1 MARWKGT
8 IGPAAGRDT
17 HEHALF
23 CADVELSIDG
33 GAPIARRVRNE
44 CLLVDEGERRRQVDV
59 SRADVVG
66 WPKQIHR
73 GEWSELAERVGDLY
87 ADVAPKPSTP
97 VKLTIRQPGRHTSVV
112 VDGEQT
118 GARILARRV
127 ALESNAPKLQV
138 ERRGGGA
145 SAGTASAGTA
155 SAGGA
160 ARSTGARAHA
170 RVASAS
176 PSPSPTFEPRH
187 GVEDRGGVFV
197 PLAWAGVAGAFG
209 FGAWRCVLLTSHNL
223 LHPSLQLAGRSV
235 AAALA
240 FTGLLALSR
249 AFSLPNEGAP
259 RPGLG
264 LVPEFIAGAKLRDTF
279 VADVLAV
286 VGFLL
291 WSLVAGGVTLRAVN
305 QVVRS
310 GDFELRESMRGG
322 KQGARVVDV
331 VRGYGGATLL
341 LAGAI
346 GVTIW
351 FSRRRGTHTASELLG
366 GGGAGVGVPSAG
378 SWVSFDGTIVA
389 DRPIVARWTSKS
401 GLPGAGE
408 DGIPASAG
416 EADAFVLESPRGRIT
431 VPAGATWSSTFAE
444 GDATFGG
451 EVRRWIPTGAHA
463 VVAGFVELADDDEIL
478 LRPGGAGEH
487 DDLVV
492 FATSPQQEPRS
503 LLRTRL
509 LGHHATALLTLATIV
524 AGLWMVLSR

>member
-17 HEHALF
+17 NELALF

-33 GAPIARRVRNE
+33 GPPIARRVRNE
-44 CLLVDEGERRRQVDV
+44 CLLVDDGERRRQVDV
-59 SRADVVG
+59 SRADIVG

-73 GEWSELAERVGDLY
+73 GDWSEIAERVGDLY
-87 ADVAPKPSTP
+87 ADVAPEPSTP

-118 GARILARRV
+118 GARIFARRV
-127 ALESNAPKLQV
+127 ALESNAPKIQV
-138 ERRGGGA
+138 DRRGAGGGGGA
-145 SAGTASAGTA
+145 SVSNAAVAA
-155 SAGGA
+155 A
-160 ARSTGARAHA
+160 ARRSAGARAHL
-170 RVASAS
+170 
-176 PSPSPTFEPRH
+176 PSPSPTFEPRA

-197 PLAWAGVAGAFG
+197 PLAWAGVAASFG
-209 FGAWRCVLLTSHNL
+209 FGAWRCLLLTSHNL
-223 LHPSLQLAGRSV
+223 LHPSLALAGRSV
-235 AAALA
+235 AAALVVM
-240 FTGLLALSR
+240 GLLALSR

-264 LVPEFIAGAKLRDTF
+264 LVPEFVAGAKLRDTF

-291 WSLVAGGVTLRAVN
+291 WSLVAGGVTLRAIG

-310 GDFELRESMRGG
+310 GDVEQRESMRGG
-322 KQGARVVDV
+322 RQGGRIVDV
-331 VRGYGGATLL
+331 ARGYGGTTLL

-346 GVTIW
+346 GVTLW
-351 FSRRRGTHTASELLG
+351 FSRRRNAHTANELLG
-366 GGGAGVGVPSAG
+366 AGGGVGVPSAG
-378 SWVSFDGTIVA
+378 SWVSFDGTISA

-408 DGIPASAG
+408 GDMPASAG
-416 EADAFVLESPRGRIT
+416 EADEFVLESPRGRVI

-463 VVAGFVELADDDEIL
+463 VVAGFVELANDDEIL

-492 FATSPQQEPRS
+492 FATSPQQEPRA

-509 LGHHATALLTLATIV
+509 LAHQATALLTFATIV
-524 AGLWMVLSR
+524 AGLWMMISR

>member
-17 HEHALF
+17 NEQALF

-33 GAPIARRVRNE
+33 GPPVARRVRNE
-44 CLLVDEGERRRQVDV
+44 CLLVDDAERRRQVDV

-73 GEWSELAERVGDLY
+73 GEWSEIKERVGELFD
-87 ADVAPKPSTP
+87 DVAPKPSAP
-97 VKLTIRQPGRHTSVV
+97 VRLTIRQPGRNTQVV

-118 GARILARRV
+118 GARIQARRV

-138 ERRGGGA
+138 DRRA
-145 SAGTASAGTA
+145 SSENASGEARP
-155 SAGGA
+155 
-160 ARSTGARAHA
+160 ARSARARAH
-170 RVASAS
+170 V
-176 PSPSPTFEPRH
+176 PSPSPAFEPPV

-209 FGAWRCVLLTSHNL
+209 FGAWRCLMLASHGL
-223 LHPSLQLAGRSV
+223 MHPSLVLAGRSV

-249 AFSLPNEGAP
+249 AFGIPNEGAP

-264 LVPEFIAGAKLRDTF
+264 LVPEFVAGAKLRDTF
-279 VADVLAV
+279 AADALAV
-286 VGFLL
+286 VGFLV
-291 WSLVAGGVTLRAVN
+291 WTLVAGGVTLRAVN
-305 QVVRS
+305 QVVRA
-310 GDFELRESMRGG
+310 GDVELRESMRGG
-322 KQGARVVDV
+322 RQGARVVDV
-331 VRGYGGATLL
+331 VRGYGGVTLL
-341 LAGAI
+341 LAGAL
-346 GVTIW
+346 GLTIW
-351 FSRRRGTHTASELLG
+351 FSRRRGAHTASELLG
-366 GGGAGVGVPSAG
+366 GGAGGAVGVPSAG
-378 SWVSFDGTIVA
+378 SWVSLDGTIVA
-389 DRPIVARWTSKS
+389 DRSAVARWTSKS

-408 DGIPASAG
+408 GDVPASAG
-416 EADAFVLESPRGRIT
+416 EADEFVLESPRGRVI

-444 GDATFGG
+444 GDSSFGG

-463 VVAGFVELADDDEIL
+463 VVAGFVELANDDEIL

-487 DDLVV
+487 DDLLV
-492 FATSPQQEPRS
+492 FATSPQQEPRA

-509 LGHHATALLTLATIV
+509 LGHHATALLTLATIA
-524 AGLWMVLSR
+524 AGLWMMISR